1 MADIRISQLP
11 VAPSAITGDELVPVV
26 QNGLTVQT
34 TVSAITQSPSL
45 TETFLTVGQQT
56 LLPNSRYFSAGTG
69 LGITDGGAQG
79 PYTIALNGTSASLES
94 ASTGVIVKSAPNTIS
109 SRTLSTSGNGI
120 SVTNGD
126 GISGNPTF
134 QLTGLALAIANM
146 SGTGLVGLNGSTL
159 SPLTLIGDSNEITIA
174 NGNGAGG
181 NPTIGIADNAVFP
194 GVAGVTVPN
203 GTTAERGATQGQ
215 IRYNTTNNRFEGNYS
230 TGWQTFGTGD
240 GAITS
245 VAGTTNQIVV
255 STVGGAATVSI
266 DPDPVIPGVG
276 AIQIPSGATG
286 DRPGGVNGQLR
297 YNTSTALFEG
307 YANGAWG
314 SIATGGGVTSVGTGV
329 GLLGGPITST
339 GTIDI
344 DTTVVATLSGTQTL
358 TNKTISGTSNTLSNI
373 GNASLT
379 NSSVTYN
386 GVNVALG
393 ASGTI
398 TAANPNALTIG
409 TGLSGTSYDGSAAVT
424 VAIANTG
431 AVAST
436 YGTAARTITQTVN
449 AQGQITSI
457 FDQPIDGI
465 ALTTGSIST
474 APTSAN
480 DIANKSYVDGLVS
493 TGLVYHQPVQAATTG
508 TLASITGGTVTYNN
522 GTAGVGATLTL
533 SVALT
538 TLDGYALLNTNR
550 ILVKDEANQAHN
562 GIYTWATGG
571 TVLTRATDAD
581 TYGTSPNQ
589 LSQNDYFFVQ
599 NGTVNKG
606 ISYVVTTVG
615 TITFGTTAIT
625 FAEFSTSQVYTAGT
639 GLTLTGTQFS
649 LTAPVTAALGG
660 TGQTSYT
667 TGDLI
672 YASGTTALSKLA
684 AGTNGYLLTMN
695 SGLPSWQP
703 APATGVTTISFDTTG
718 LTPAT
723 ATNGAVTVGG
733 TLVAANGGTGQSSYT
748 TGDLLYASGST
759 AISKL
764 AVGTN
769 GYILTVS
776 GGLPSWQPAPAT
788 GVTSF
793 QTSLS
798 GLTPSTST
806 TGAVTLAGTLDV
818 SSGGTGATTLTGYVK
833 GSGTSALT
841 ASSTIPNTDI
851 TGLGTM
857 STQNASSVAITGG
870 SINGTSL
877 GATTA
882 ASAKVTT
889 LDIASGLTLATSA
902 GTSGQ
907 VLTSAG
913 AGSVPTWTTPAG
925 GVTLSNDT
933 STSSNLYPTFA
944 GATSGS
950 VSTIYTGNANLLY
963 KPSTGELQ
971 SQAMV
976 AINGLMVNNATVNTS
991 YTIPSGYNAMSAGPI
1006 TVASGVVVT
1015 VPSGST
1021 WTIV

>member
-1 MADIRISQLP
+1 MANVQISQLP
-11 VAPSAITGDELVPVV
+11 AAGSITGTELVPVV
-26 QNGLTVQT
+26 QNGVTVQT
-34 TVSAITQSPSL
+34 TTGAIAASPSQ
-45 TETFLTVGQQT
+45 TQTFVTVNQEPS
-56 LLPNSRYFSAGTG
+56 LPNSRAISGGTG
-69 LGITDGGAQG
+69 VGVTDNGAQS
-79 PYTIALNGTSASLES
+79 TIAVSLNGVSGSLES
-94 ASTGVIVKSAPNTIS
+94 A
-109 SRTLSTSGNGI
+109 GNGMI
-120 SVTNGD
+120 AKVGGSAIARTIAATGAGLTVTNGD
-126 GISGNPTF
+126 GQSGAPT
-134 QLTGLALAIANM
+134 I
-146 SGTGLVGLNGSTL
+146 GLNGLPL
-159 SPLTLIGDSNEITIA
+159 SLAGLSGSGILALPNNGTVTARTITATADQTTVTNGD
-174 NGNGAGG
+174 GASG
-181 NPTIGIADNAVFP
+181 NPTIGLANNPILP
-194 GVAGVTVPN
+194 GTASTTLPIGDTAQR
-203 GTTAERGATQGQ
+203 GTAANGQ
-215 IRYNTTNNRFEGNYS
+215 IRYNTDTSRFEGYQGGSWYNFGRNDGTVTQV
-230 TGWQTFGTGD
+230 TGTPNQIGVVNQTTTPVVSIVDDPILPGLEGVVLP
-240 GAITS
+240 I
-245 VAGTTNQIVV
+245 GTTAQ
-255 STVGGAATVSI
+255 
-266 DPDPVIPGVG
+266 
-276 AIQIPSGATG
+276 
-286 DRPGGVNGQLR
+286 RPISPINGTLR
-297 YNTSTALFEG
+297 YNTSTATFEG
-307 YANGAWG
+307 YANSAWG
-314 SIATGGGVTSVGTGV
+314 AIIAGSGVTSILTGT

-358 TNKTISGTSNTLSNI
+358 TNKTISGASNTLSNI
-373 GNASLT
+373 GNSSLT

-398 TAANPNALTIG
+398 TAANPYALTIG

-431 AVAST
+431 ATAAT

-457 FDQPIDGI
+457 VDQAIDGI
-465 ALTTGSIST
+465 ALTTGTIST
-474 APTSAN
+474 APSNAT

-522 GTAGVGATLTL
+522 GVAGVGATLTL

-538 TLDGYALLNTNR
+538 TLDGYTLLNTNR

-562 GIYTWATGG
+562 GVYTWATGG

-581 TYGTSPNQ
+581 TYGTAPNQ
-589 LSQNDYFFVQ
+589 LSQNDYFFTQ

-606 ISYVVTTVG
+606 TSYVVTTVG

-649 LTAPVTAALGG
+649 LTTPVTAALGG

-695 SGLPSWQP
+695 AGLPSWQP
-703 APATGVTTISFDTTG
+703 APATGVTSISFDTTG
-718 LTPAT
+718 LTPST
-723 ATNGAVTVGG
+723 TTTGAVTVGG

-764 AVGTN
+764 GVGTN

-793 QTSLS
+793 SAGTT
-798 GLTPSTST
+798 GLTPSTGT
-806 TGAVTLAGTLDV
+806 TGAVTLAGTLAIAN
-818 SSGGTGATTLTGYVK
+818 GGT
-833 GSGTSALT
+833 
-841 ASSTIPNTDI
+841 
-851 TGLGTM
+851 
-857 STQNASSVAITGG
+857 
-870 SINGTSL
+870 NGT
-877 GATTA
+877 ATPTA
-882 ASAKVTT
+882 GTVAYGTGTAY
-889 LDIASGLTLATSA
+889 AFTSA
-902 GTSGQ
+902 GTTGQ
-907 VLTSAG
+907 VLTSNGSG
-913 AGSVPTWTTPAG
+913 APTWVTPAG
-925 GVTLSNDT
+925 GVTLANDT

-976 AINGLMVNNATVNTS
+976 AINGLMVNNATVNTNYS
-991 YTIPSGYNAMSAGPI
+991 IPSGYNAMSAGPI
-1006 TVASGVVVT
+1006 TVASGITVT

-1021 WTIV
+1021 WTVV

>member
-11 VAPSAITGDELVPVV
+11 TAPNPITGTELVPVV

-34 TVSAITQSPSL
+34 TVAAITSSPNL
-45 TETFLTVGQQT
+45 TYTFLTVGQQP
-56 LLPNSRYFSAGTG
+56 LLPNSRYFSAGVG
-69 LGITDGGAQG
+69 LGLTDGGALG
-79 PYTIALNGTSASLES
+79 AYTLNLNGTSGSLEN
-94 ASTGVIVKSAPNTIS
+94 ASTGIIAKTAANTITA
-109 SRTLSTSGNGI
+109 RTLSTTGNGI
-120 SVTNGD
+120 SVADGD
-126 GISGNPTF
+126 GVAGNPTF

-159 SPLTLIGDSNEITIA
+159 SPLTLIGDTNEITIT
-174 NGNGAGG
+174 NGNGGSG
-181 NPTIGIADNAVFP
+181 NPTIGIADNAVLP
-194 GVAGVTVPN
+194 GVAGVTLPN

-245 VAGTTNQIVV
+245 IAGTTNQIVV

-266 DPDPVIPGVG
+266 DPDPVIPGTG
-276 AIQIPSGATG
+276 AIQIPSGSTG

-297 YNTSTALFEG
+297 YNNTVGLFEG
-307 YANGAWG
+307 YVNGAWSVLTTG
-314 SIATGGGVTSVGTGV
+314 STGVTSIATGTG
-329 GLLGGPITST
+329 LTGGPITS
-339 GTIDI
+339 
-344 DTTVVATLSGTQTL
+344 
-358 TNKTISGTSNTLSNI
+358 
-373 GNASLT
+373 
-379 NSSVTYN
+379 
-386 GVNVALG
+386 
-393 ASGTI
+393 SGTI
-398 TAANPNALTIG
+398 
-409 TGLSGTSYDGSAAVT
+409 S
-424 VAIANTG
+424 IANTG
-431 AVAST
+431 AVAGT
-436 YGTAARTITQTVN
+436 YGNAARTVTQAVN

-474 APTSAN
+474 TPSAAN

-493 TGLVYHQPVQAATTG
+493 TGLVYHQPVQAATTA
-508 TLASITGGTVTYNN
+508 TLASITGGTVTYNQP
-522 GTAGVGATLTL
+522 GGAGVGVGATLTL

-538 TLDGYALLNTNR
+538 TLDGYTLLNTDR

-581 TYGTSPNQ
+581 TYGSAVNQ
-589 LSQNDYFFVQ
+589 LSQNDYFFTQ
-599 NGTVNKG
+599 NGTINKG
-606 ISYVVTTVG
+606 IAYVVSTIG
-615 TITFGTTAIT
+615 TITFGSTAIT

-672 YASGTTALSKLA
+672 FASGTTALSKLA

-695 SGLPSWQP
+695 AGLPSWQP
-703 APATGVTTISFDTTG
+703 APATGVTSISFDTTG
-718 LTPAT
+718 LTPST
-723 ATNGAVTVGG
+723 TTTGAVTVGG

-748 TGDLLYASGST
+748 TGDLLYASGSS

-764 AVGTN
+764 GVGTD
-769 GYILTVS
+769 GYLLTVS

-793 QTSLS
+793 SAGTT
-798 GLTPSTST
+798 GLTPSTGT
-806 TGAVTLAGTLDV
+806 TGAVTLAGTLAIAN
-818 SSGGTGATTLTGYVK
+818 GGT
-833 GSGTSALT
+833 
-841 ASSTIPNTDI
+841 
-851 TGLGTM
+851 
-857 STQNASSVAITGG
+857 
-870 SINGTSL
+870 NGT
-877 GATTA
+877 ATPTA
-882 ASAKVTT
+882 GTVAYGTGTAY
-889 LDIASGLTLATSA
+889 AFTSA

-907 VLTSAG
+907 VLQSNGSG
-913 AGSVPTWTTPAG
+913 APTWVTPAG

-950 VSTIYTGNANLLY
+950 VSTIYTGNARLLY

-971 SQAMV
+971 STV
-976 AINGLMVNNATVNTS
+976 LNATNGIVVNSATVS
-991 YTIPSGYNAMSAGPI
+991 ENYTIPSGSNAISAGPVTVNSGI
-1006 TVASGVVVT
+1006 TVT
-1015 VPSGST
+1015 VSSGSV
-1021 WTIV
+1021 WVVA